1 MRLDGYSQS
10 KKWNVVGVQIISQR
24 ESKLCGYNDNNLSNQ
39 CRSFLKVN
47 SQKAYI
53 AINKK
58 VYREVFDQ
66 VQRNSFEPKDTADH
80 VSKKHQKRYSR
91 RGHQP
96 RITSREDP

>member
-58 VYREVFDQ
+58 VIEKFLIK
-66 VQRNSFEPKDTADH
+66 FKGTH
-80 VSKKHQKRYSR
+80 LSR
-91 RGHQP
+91 KLLQT
-96 RITSREDP
+96 TSAKSTKNASPVEDISLA